1 MISEKKFVKTKSVGS
16 FCWSPPECN
25 LQPPN
30 YIWTRSKLALKHV
43 NIRLLKKK
51 KKVKGTAV

>member
-16 FCWSPPECN
+16 FFWSPPECN

-30 YIWTRSKLALKHV
+30 YIWTRSKLALKYV
-43 NIRLLKKK
+43 NIRLFKKK
-51 KKVKGTAV
+51 KK